1 MILLDFHAQLPETLW
16 GWVAVIGGIL
26 GILSLTLGV
35 VIRTGRG
42 HIDRKI
48 QVDMKDV
55 KAEIKESVN
64 DGIRPLSEKIDFLTE
79 GRVQFG
85 ERISSLESTINNGLT
100 GKVEQTGS
108 DVDEIK
114 VQVAEMYG
122 WMKATH
128 GSTWDGQS
136 ERRTGV

>member
-1 MILLDFHAQLPETLW
+1 MFISAIEISARLPETLW
-16 GWVAVIGGIL
+16 GWVAVLGGIA
-26 GILSLTLGV
+26 GFLSLILGF

-55 KAEIKESVN
+55 KAEIKDSI
-64 DGIRPLSEKIDFLTE
+64 DDAIQPLADKIDTFGE

-85 ERISSLESTINNGLT
+85 ERLTKLESTINNGLT
-100 GKVEQTGS
+100 GKVGQTAT
-108 DVDEIK
+108 DVEAMK

-128 GSTWDGQS
+128 GTAWEGE
-136 ERRTGV
+136 ERRNG